1 MNANPD
7 VSVII
12 AMYNSEAWIEKA
24 IQSVLQQIPH
34 GLQLEIVVID
44 DGSTDKSV
52 AIVKEIRDDKIKLV
66 SLPKNMGQAHARNK
80 GLELAAGA
88 WIQFLDSDDR
98 IGSDLYGKFE
108 KAIQPGI
115 NCYLFSL
122 IRELPHQTVQQTIQ
136 SIKDKRAFGHYGG
149 TVCNKFIRRE
159 ICIQFNPLV
168 YADICFCVDMMVE
181 KDLHMGFV
189 KDAYYF
195 YNKKNDSSVTAHFN
209 KSEFNKMIEH
219 LFQQLPKSDIPTKKF
234 ILEIC
239 VAFLFDRKIPLS
251 TSFPV
256 AVKSLLKLHR
266 HLLPTILHQNRKSI
280 ENKVI

>member
-1 MNANPD
+1 MDANPD

-12 AMYNSEAWIEKA
+12 AMYNSEAWIERA
-24 IQSVLQQIPH
+24 IQSVLQQHPH
-34 GLQLEIVVID
+34 GLQLEIIVID

-80 GLELAAGA
+80 GIELAGGE

-98 IGSDLYGKFE
+98 IGSDLYSIFE

-122 IRELPHQTVQQTIQ
+122 IRELPDQTIQQTIR

-149 TVCNKFIRRE
+149 TVCNKFIRKE
-159 ICIQFNPLV
+159 ICIHFNPLV

-181 KDLHMGFV
+181 KDLRIGLL

-195 YNKKNDSSVTAHFN
+195 YNKKNDASITANFN
-209 KSEFNKMIEH
+209 KSEFNKMIDH
-219 LFQQLPKSDIPTKKF
+219 LFDQLPKSDLPTKKF

-239 VAFLFDRKIPLS
+239 LAFLFDRNIPFS
-251 TSFPV
+251 MSFPV

-266 HLLPTILHQNRKSI
+266 QLLPTIIHQNRKNI